1 MKIYLNK
8 NKLLADKYQQLLA
21 SNWTSETMRDSLKLA
36 DSFLGNC
43 DPPLGF
49 SELIQSHGKSLLPD
63 FFISTRFKNYLKD
76 QSALLN
82 SKKLPGIPGK
92 IPKRRSPSKIGY
104 SRIAL
109 EIVYNL
115 VFPIFLAN
123 KNEDDFIL
131 EGDIRFFRD
140 IQSLIFILASDFIL
154 PRLREHRLKQE
165 SDYLNLVMFTHSLM
179 VWHDDPAHQNQL
191 FSIVFDNMGFHE
203 AVIECLHTAFRLTAP
218 EEHDYLTKA
227 QAYWAALID
236 AKMPDRAKEFILRLL
251 RNSPETYFDE
261 IKELIELTFA
271 LEQRC

>member
-82 SKKLPGIPGK
+82 SKNLPSIPGK

-104 SRIAL
+104 SRL
-109 EIVYNL
+109 TFEIVYNL
-115 VFPIFLAN
+115 AFPIFLAR
-123 KNEDDFIL
+123 KNEDNFIL

-154 PRLREHRLKQE
+154 PRLREHRLREE

-179 VWHDDPAHQNQL
+179 VWHNHPAHQNQL

-203 AVIECLHTAFRLTAP
+203 AVIECLHTAFRLTSP

-251 RNSPETYFDE
+251 RNSPEAYFDE
-261 IKELIELTFA
+261 IKEIIELTFA